1 MNRHLEIAE
10 RLAQDQDWGLYAG
23 ALCRRDM
30 VDLTREYR
38 AVSDELRMVQS
49 RAADREAEI
58 ERLRAAYEAP
68 PTSLTLD
75 DLKQMEG
82 EPVYIQYG
90 DGKEGW
96 DHVED
101 GLPIWLESDPDFINM
116 TCSFDK
122 DGHFGLH
129 VLGWQAFRRRP
140 EAARAAWNKR
150 AEKGGT
156 E

>member
-1 MNRHLEIAE
+1 MNNISKKVDTGLTPDEIAALRDE
-10 RLAQDQDWGLYAG
+10 NDRLCAALKLAQ
-23 ALCRRDM
+23 
-30 VDLTREYR
+30 T
-38 AVSDELRMVQS
+38 
-49 RAADREAEI
+49 RAADAEAEV

-140 EAARAAWNKR
+140 EAARAAL
-150 AEKGGT
+150 EKEDG

>member
-1 MNRHLEIAE
+1 MGGMNRLTGDFKGASMFATVEQARIYNKLRQYEDTGLTPDEIA
-10 RLAQDQDWGLYAG
+10 
-23 ALCRRDM
+23 
-30 VDLTREYR
+30 DLR
-38 AVSDELRMVQS
+38 AEV
-49 RAADREAEI
+49 

-140 EAARAAWNKR
+140 EAARAAL
-150 AEKGGT
+150 EGGQQDGKDAYRKPI
-156 E
+156 